1 MVKVLDQV
9 IEFAR
14 SFKDK
19 GYELE
24 YKPET
29 ESGLVQVY
37 IDLKRHGKVIV
48 SGPFETLKSIME
60 VLENN

>member
-1 MVKVLDQV
+1 MKVIEQV

-14 SFKDK
+14 GFVKK
-19 GYELE
+19 GYDLD
-24 YKPET
+24 YQPET

-37 IDLKRHGKVIV
+37 IDLKRKGKVIV
-48 SGPFETLKSIME
+48 SGPFETLQTIMK